1 MNPFDL
7 QTTSI
12 AQLEDE
18 ISQKM
23 RATGDNGT
31 VALNQKW
38 VIIFSLEFTNDQVEF
53 FFQVTQFVDL
63 ILIHLLRK
71 EHSHDFCS
79 CISVDLFIRKH
90 SVRLFLIKMRH
101 IETGFLEWNPW

>member
-31 VALNQKW
+31 VALNQK
-38 VIIFSLEFTNDQVEF
+38 
-53 FFQVTQFVDL
+53 
-63 ILIHLLRK
+63 
-71 EHSHDFCS
+71 
-79 CISVDLFIRKH
+79 
-90 SVRLFLIKMRH
+90 
-101 IETGFLEWNPW
+101 